1 MTETAIASPVDHME
15 SKESASTR
23 IAGAEQLA
31 ADIRSEICQATSGR
45 IENLGVV
52 LTGTHVILEG
62 FCSTFHAFQLAQHAA
77 MRMVEDLMIVDN
89 QIEVC

>member
-1 MTETAIASPVDHME
+1 MTETAIASPVDHV
-15 SKESASTR
+15 SAPTR

-31 ADIRSEICQATSGR
+31 ADIKSEIRQVTSDR

-77 MRMVEDLMIVDN
+77 MRIVEDLMIVDN

>member
-1 MTETAIASPVDHME
+1 MTETAVASPIDRMDLKVSE
-15 SKESASTR
+15 PTLVP
-23 IAGAEQLA
+23 GAEQLA
-31 ADIRSEICQATSGR
+31 ADIKSEVCHITSGR

-77 MRMVEDLMIVDN
+77 MRMVEDLVIVDN

>member
-1 MTETAIASPVDHME
+1 MTETAFASLVDHV
-15 SKESASTR
+15 SAPTR

-31 ADIRSEICQATSGR
+31 ADIKSEIRQVTSDR

-77 MRMVEDLMIVDN
+77 MRIVEDLMIVDN